1 MTKCGKVTI
10 ASVIL
15 AFSVTSAHAGGAG
28 EFIAGVAIGAI
39 GKTILDQATR
49 GNNNQRRNTHNTSP
63 QTRAQRAERAR
74 RREET
79 KQIQTRL
86 TVLGFNPGGIDGG
99 MGPKTRRAIGQF
111 QASIGHPET
120 GVLTQ
125 EQTAILFARS
135 NGTDTA
141 GPVQTNYPSP
151 PPAAYQPEPD
161 RAALPG
167 NMPSDT
173 MGLPMEDPTSGNTAS
188 LGADGYQ
195 RSSST
200 ISGQDAPTA
209 SFNGTPPDVLGV
221 GLGTDAPSAR
231 TKLEAAGLTSCT
243 ETGQQLVCRTENN
256 TLKDTVTLAYTRLE
270 AETRIHTILREIAFN
285 QPVDRR
291 HVLGKL
297 DESYPDLVAAP
308 DHRVF
313 ASRDCETLAGP
324 SGGVVM
330 DGIMSWSKQAA
341 PVTASIGSLAS
352 SCGYFYSF
360 DLANTPQVR
369 SVSISLF
376 EGGPITEAMRREN
389 GSENPLDQQIRF

>member
-15 AFSVTSAHAGGAG
+15 AFSVSSTHAGGGG

-49 GNNNQRRNTHNTSP
+49 GNNNQRRNTRNTSP
-63 QTRAQRAERAR
+63 RTNAQRAERTR
-74 RREET
+74 QREET

-86 TVLGFNPGGIDGG
+86 MMLGFNPGGIDGG
-99 MGPKTRRAIGQF
+99 MGPNTRRAISQF
-111 QASIGHPET
+111 QASIGHVET

-135 NGTDTA
+135 NGSDTA
-141 GPVQTNYPSP
+141 GPVQTNYPP

-173 MGLPMEDPTSGNTAS
+173 SDLDMEDPAFGNSAD
-188 LGADGYQ
+188 LGANGYQ

-200 ISGQDAPTA
+200 IPGQDAPTA
-209 SFNGTPPDVLGV
+209 SFNGTPPDVLGI

-231 TKLEAAGLTSCT
+231 TKLEAVGLTNCA
-243 ETGQQLVCRTENN
+243 ETGQQLVCKSENN
-256 TLKDTVTLAYTRLE
+256 SLKDTVTLAYTRLE
-270 AETRIHTILREIAFN
+270 AETRIHTILREIAFI
-285 QPVDRR
+285 QPVDRG
-291 HVLGKL
+291 HVLSKL
-297 DESYPDLVAAP
+297 ADSYPDLVAAP

-324 SGGVVM
+324 SGGVIM

-360 DLANTPQVR
+360 DLADTPKVR

-376 EGGPITEAMRREN
+376 EGGPITEAMRHEN
-389 GSENPLDQQIRF
+389 GSANPLDQQIRF

>member
-10 ASVIL
+10 ATVLL
-15 AFSVTSAHAGGAG
+15 AFSVSTAHAGGAG

-49 GNNNQRRNTHNTSP
+49 GNNNQRRNTRNTPP
-63 QTRAQRAERAR
+63 QTNAQRAERAR
-74 RREET
+74 QREET

-86 TVLGFNPGGIDGG
+86 NMLGFDPGGIDGG
-99 MGPKTRRAIGQF
+99 MGPNTKRAIRQF
-111 QASIGHPET
+111 QGSIGHAET
-120 GVLTQ
+120 GILTQ

-135 NGTDTA
+135 NGSNMA
-141 GPVQTNYPSP
+141 GPVEANYPP
-151 PPAAYQPEPD
+151 PPAAYQPGPE
-161 RAALPG
+161 RAALPE

-173 MGLPMEDPTSGNTAS
+173 MGLPMEDPTSGNTAD
-188 LGADGYQ
+188 LGANGYQ

-209 SFNGTPPDVLGV
+209 SFNGTPPDVLGI

-243 ETGQQLVCRTENN
+243 ETGQQLVCKTENN

-291 HVLGKL
+291 HVLSKL
-297 DESYPDLVAAP
+297 GESYPDLVAAP

-389 GSENPLDQQIRF
+389 GSANPLDQQIRF